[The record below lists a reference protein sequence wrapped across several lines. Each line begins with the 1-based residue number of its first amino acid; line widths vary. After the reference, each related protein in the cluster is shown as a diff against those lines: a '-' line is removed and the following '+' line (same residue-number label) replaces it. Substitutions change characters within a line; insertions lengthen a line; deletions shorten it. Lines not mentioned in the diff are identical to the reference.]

1 MPRSGIILLC
11 VGSKD
16 GWRHFKYYNYMNNK
30 YFRSF
35 VGGIFCLGLSIAN
48 AMAADILLPNA
59 NDRFPSVTLDPF
71 ERQRAVVQA
80 ARKIQT
86 MDTPSAASESQAVDT
101 SVVVAPVIAAPV
113 VTVAD
118 NSPPYSYSVFLD
130 VDYVNKLSGGAQTS
144 MSMGGDETE
153 SGEGEATIPAASAAV
168 YLLHFYGEYDTGKAG
183 LWDNGTIVAHIIY
196 GGGNSPTNTV
206 GDLRS
211 TSNIDASFMDEQG
224 NMVMP
229 GLDILEL
236 WYEHR
241 FPYNKSS
248 VRIGAGYLSSDFYK
262 SKYTGLFLNSGVG
275 SIGTEIL
282 WNTMA
287 SNPPNTTLGLWYK
300 TSMTQNVYWQLAAFD
315 GFPDHST
322 DVFAVAFGE
331 EEGVFTATE
340 LGLQLGSPK
349 KDGYLKVGL
358 GAWYLKQDMAKMM
371 DQTMYMVGY
380 EGYTGEAK
388 QGTGGMYVVVD
399 KAIDDDMG
407 IFFKGGI
414 AEDGINKYKRYFT
427 TGVTYKGLLES
438 RPSDVVGAAVVQSK
452 LGDAYLEA
460 SGLDDDGNFSLFSH
474 ETIYEF
480 TYSAKVNKWLMVQP
494 DLQYVLQP
502 SMNPMNLNS
511 WVATIR
517 AEITI
522 K

>member
-1 MPRSGIILLC
+1 
-11 VGSKD
+11 
-16 GWRHFKYYNYMNNK
+16 MNNK
-30 YFRSF
+30 YFRRF
-35 VGGIFCLGLSIAN
+35 VVGMFCLGPSVTN
-48 AMAADILLPNA
+48 VMAADILLPNA
-59 NDRFPSVTLDPF
+59 NDRFPSVSLDPF

-86 MDTPSAASESQAVDT
+86 TVAPVAESASQALDTPA
-101 SVVVAPVIAAPV
+101 VVAPVITAP
-113 VTVAD
+113 ALSAPD

-130 VDYVNKLSGGAQTS
+130 VDYVNKLSGGAQTT
-144 MSMGGDETE
+144 MSMGGEEAD
-153 SGEGEATIPAASAAV
+153 SGEATPPASSAAV

-183 LWDNGTIVAHIIY
+183 LWDNGTFVAHIIY

-229 GLDILEL
+229 GLDVLEL

-262 SKYTGLFLNSGVG
+262 SKYTGLFLSSGVG

-300 TSMTQNVYWQLAAFD
+300 TSMTEDVYWQLAAFD

-322 DVFAVAFGE
+322 DVFGLAFSE

-371 DQTMYMVGY
+371 EQTMYMVGY

-388 QGTGGMYVVVD
+388 QGTGGVYVVVD
-399 KAIDDDMG
+399 KAIDNDIG
-407 IFFKGGI
+407 VFFKGGI

-427 TGVTYKGLLES
+427 TGVTYKGALES
-438 RPSDVVGAAVVQSK
+438 RPSDVLGAAVVQSK

-460 SGLDDDGNFSLFSH
+460 SGVDEEGNFALFSH
-474 ETIYEF
+474 ETIYEL
-480 TYSAKVNKWLMVQP
+480 TYSAQVNKWLMVQP

-502 SMNPMNLNS
+502 SMNPINLNA